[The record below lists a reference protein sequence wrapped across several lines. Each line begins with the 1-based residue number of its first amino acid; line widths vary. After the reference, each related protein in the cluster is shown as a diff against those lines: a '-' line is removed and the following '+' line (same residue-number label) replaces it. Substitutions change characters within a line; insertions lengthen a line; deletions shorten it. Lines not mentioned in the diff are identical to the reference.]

1 MRHQVCNVNQALS
14 MKTSTKQNDGQRR
27 RRRQRRRT
35 TTDNDGDDGRRQTTA
50 MRTTTTTTDDDGND
64 DGGGDDD
71 GRRWRTTPTTTTTTT
86 CAIRRSS
93 ETQSG
98 CCYWHLALSW
108 QTGNVTHQ
116 SLTHHSSP
124 AYDACLH
131 THYRIW
137 YHPNDCETICP
148 PSLVRL
154 PQSTILVV
162 D

>member
-14 MKTSTKQNDGQRR
+14 MKTSTKQND
-27 RRRQRRRT
+27 RQRRRT
-35 TTDNDGDDGRRQTTA
+35 TTDDDGDDGRWR
-50 MRTTTTTTDDDGND
+50 RTTTDDGDADDND
-64 DGGGDDD
+64 DN
-71 GRRWRTTPTTTTTTT
+71 GRRWRTTPTTT

-137 YHPNDCETICP
+137 YHPNDCETICAP
-148 PSLVRL
+148 CLATFTLRWPFRRCNCSASASENSACIDLAA
-154 PQSTILVV
+154 
-162 D
+162 